1 MLSITYGFM
10 RSASHYILFSFL
22 FYKHPSSFGIGFV
35 VVELLVVLLQECVAS
50 FSALDFFYGEE
61 PEEHG
66 GGE

>member
-1 MLSITYGFM
+1 M
-10 RSASHYILFSFL
+10 FSFL
-22 FYKHPSSFGIGFV
+22 FYKHPSSFGIEFV
-35 VVELLVVLLQECVAS
+35 VFELSVVLLQECVAS

>member
-1 MLSITYGFM
+1 M
-10 RSASHYILFSFL
+10 RSASHCILFLFL
-22 FYKHPSSFGIGFV
+22 FYKHPSSFGIEFV
-35 VVELLVVLLQECVAS
+35 VVELLVLLQECVAS